1 MQVLIHIIVILQ
13 KRISFGNIKIE
24 PRCAP
29 IIVWSVAV
37 KDKLLQFK
45 HFIQHNKLCFVINY
59 IRIR

>member
-13 KRISFGNIKIE
+13 KRISFGNIKIK
-24 PRCAP
+24 PRNTP

-45 HFIQHNKLCFVINY
+45 HFFQRNMLCFVINH